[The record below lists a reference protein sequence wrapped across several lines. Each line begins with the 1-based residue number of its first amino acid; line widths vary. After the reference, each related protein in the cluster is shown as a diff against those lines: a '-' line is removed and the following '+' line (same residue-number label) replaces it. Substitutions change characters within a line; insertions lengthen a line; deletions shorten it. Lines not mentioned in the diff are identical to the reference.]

1 MALSLRDRQIAA
13 IKRILNLNAPIHDV
27 DAPEDAASATANT
40 SDIEWKVLVLD
51 TQARNVISA
60 VLRMNDLRAAGVT
73 VHFNLASKRSPI
85 PDTPGV
91 YLIAPTAE
99 NLALVTKDLNDS
111 LYTPIYLNFLSSVP
125 RTLLEDWG
133 SQIAASPGAA
143 ENIAQLYDQYLNFV
157 TLDSDQFSLNIEDA
171 YRKINSPKTSDQ
183 ELDELI
189 DRIVSGLFSVVV
201 TMAVVPIIRCP
212 TGGAASDIAAK
223 LDRKLRDH
231 ILNSKENLFSANT
244 ASRPVLI
251 IVDRNIDLNPMFSH
265 SWIYQSLVYDVLDF
279 SLNKVTVTVPNDK
292 EKPESGSKKQTY
304 DLTASDYFW
313 KRNAAQP
320 FPQVAEDV
328 TNEWTKYTADA
339 EKITKTTGSNSLDDV
354 ETQFAAHLKGA
365 ISMLPELRDRKATI
379 ESHMS
384 MLESVMDGIKQRKLD
399 EFFQLEEELG
409 KATKA
414 TIMEIIKAAD
424 KGNDPYDKLRLF
436 LQWYLTTSD
445 DLSRNELDSFTQAL
459 EQAGCDTTAVAY
471 VKTVRQITRMTM
483 LSSAPAQPTQTT
495 SSNLFGGFSSL
506 GSRVTDKFKE
516 AGLGTPNLEGVLS
529 GIKSYLPANKDLTLT
544 KVVEAI
550 SDPQNATSSAL
561 NKIES
566 WLYFDPRSANARGT
580 IPPASQ
586 SRNQGTVSRGIEASF
601 GQRRQGYTEA
611 LVFPVGGGSM
621 DEFGNLQAWSQ
632 RTSAAGAGQQRRVV
646 YGSTN
651 LYSARDFIVN
661 ELAPLGAEST

>member
-13 IKRILNLNAPIHDV
+13 IKRILNLNAPIDDV
-27 DAPEDAASATANT
+27 DAPEDSTTPTPSTA
-40 SDIEWKVLVLD
+40 DIEWKVLILD

-60 VLRMNDLRAAGVT
+60 VLRTNDLRAAGVT
-73 VHFNLASKRSPI
+73 VHFNLASRRSPI
-85 PDTPGV
+85 PDTPGI

-99 NLALVTKDLNDS
+99 NLALVTKDLNDG
-111 LYTPIYLNFLSSVP
+111 LYTPVYVNFLSSVP
-125 RTLLEDWG
+125 RALLEDWG
-133 SQIAASPGAA
+133 SQIASSPSAA
-143 ENIAQLYDQYLNFV
+143 ENLAQIYDQYLNFV
-157 TLDSDQFSLNIEDA
+157 TLDSDQFSLNIQDA

-231 ILNSKENLFSANT
+231 ILNSKENLFSTNT

-251 IVDRNIDLNPMFSH
+251 IVDRNIDLCPMFSH
-265 SWIYQSLVYDVLDF
+265 SWIYQSLVYDVLEF
-279 SLNKVTVTVPNDK
+279 SLNKVVVTVPNDK
-292 EKPESGSKKQTY
+292 ANPESGSKKQTY
-304 DLTASDYFW
+304 DLAASDYFW

-320 FPQVAEDV
+320 FPQVADDV

-339 EKITKTTGSNSLDDV
+339 DKITKSTGSNSIDNM

-365 ISMLPELRDRKATI
+365 ISMLPELRERKATI

-399 EFFQLEEELG
+399 EFFQLEEELA
-409 KATKA
+409 KATKS
-414 TIMEIIKAAD
+414 TILDIIKSSD
-424 KGNDPYDKLRLF
+424 KGDDPYDKLRLF
-436 LQWYLTTSD
+436 LQWYLTTSE
-445 DLSRNELDSFTQAL
+445 DLPRNELDSFTQAL

-483 LSSAPAQPTQTT
+483 LSSAPTQPAQA

-506 GSRVTDKFKE
+506 SSRVSDKFKE
-516 AGLGTPNLEGVLS
+516 AGLGAPNFEGVLS

-586 SRNQGTVSRGIEASF
+586 SRNNQSTVSRGIEASF

-661 ELAPLGAEST
+661 ELAPLGAETT